1 MLDARRLRIFCVVAE
16 EGSFTAASTKL
27 FLTQSAVSQQVAL
40 LEREIG
46 APLVERVARGIRLTE
61 VGALLAE
68 RAKTVLQ
75 DMTSLEQEIKR
86 LVTSPTIVRLGVFS
100 TAGASLVPIVVKRYR
115 QQFSETRL
123 VLHAS
128 QPENLENELKE
139 SVIDV
144 GLTWDYDFLARP
156 IGALHRQHLLD
167 DPLCLLLP
175 LGHPLASEQSPI
187 RLLDVADEPWVV
199 RNHQPPYHDAFSVM
213 CRAAGFEPN
222 VVFRADDYQSLQ
234 GLVAA
239 NVGLAVAPRLSII
252 AQRPDIMIRPI
263 HQPAFTRRIEA
274 VVLPE
279 GRSNPLTR
287 QLLEMLSAV
296 WPEDA
301 KPVPPQL

>member
-16 EGSFTAASTKL
+16 EGSFTAASAKL

-68 RAKTVLQ
+68 RAKSVLQ

-139 SVIDV
+139 GVIDV

-156 IGALHRQHLLD
+156 IGTLHRQHLLD

-175 LGHPLASEQSPI
+175 LGHPLASEQSPV
-187 RLLDVADEPWVV
+187 RLLDAADEPWVV
-199 RNHQPPYHDAFSVM
+199 RNHQPPYHDAFGVM

-263 HQPAFTRRIEA
+263 HQPAFTRRIDA

-301 KPVPPQL
+301 KL